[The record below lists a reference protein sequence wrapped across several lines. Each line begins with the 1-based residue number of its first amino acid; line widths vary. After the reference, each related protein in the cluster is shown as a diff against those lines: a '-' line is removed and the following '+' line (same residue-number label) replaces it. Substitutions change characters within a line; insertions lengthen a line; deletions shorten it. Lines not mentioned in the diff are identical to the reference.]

1 MEKEDDMPEYDG
13 IIIGAG
19 PNGLLTA
26 AYLAKAGQKI
36 LLLERRF
43 EMGGGLCSEHIT
55 IPSFIHNT
63 HAVYMPMVDYAP
75 FFQDFKHEME
85 EVHDLKFVFPDPVI
99 SMSFLDGRTLCVYQ
113 DAQRTAQ
120 SIGQFSERD
129 AKTYVN
135 AAAKFKEYMDLFI
148 GPATYSPPHPAMEA
162 MTKMQSHE
170 VGRDLQAI
178 QPMSPRQIVE
188 ELFENE
194 HVRTLFLYASCMWGL
209 DYDLEG
215 LGFLVPLY
223 INRAANYRLV
233 VGGTHHLAHVMSKS
247 LYKNG
252 GMIIGPKPVSKIV
265 IENGRARGV
274 ETEDGYYY
282 EANKFIVSSLNPHQ
296 TFLELIG
303 EDHLNNDFVTRIN
316 DWKWEKTSFF
326 HVHLALTE
334 APQFKAAAQNPEIA
348 NALIHLFGYE
358 SYPEL
363 IDHFDAIRRG
373 ELLDSG
379 FNSCFPTLH
388 DPSQAPSGKH
398 TGLISCHAPYHLA
411 EGGAEKWY
419 DIRDE
424 IADQCLAK
432 LKDYVPNISEDI
444 IMWRYITT
452 PLDISNKFVD
462 MREGSFKQGAYLPLQ
477 MGYLRPNE
485 LCAEYAT
492 PIKDLYICGSCT
504 YPGGTILMANGYLA
518 ANRIAEDYGIQKWW
532 EKPKSIV
539 QAENLG
545 LI

>member
-1 MEKEDDMPEYDG
+1 MAEYDG

-26 AYLAKAGQKI
+26 AYLAKAGLKI

-63 HAVYMPMVDYAP
+63 HAIYIPMVDYAP

-85 EVHDLKFVFPDPVI
+85 DIYDLKFVFPDPV
-99 SMSFLDGRTLCVYQ
+99 MALSFQDGRTLCVYQ
-113 DAQRTAQ
+113 DAERTAK
-120 SIGQFSERD
+120 SIAQFSEKD
-129 AKTYVN
+129 ARTYIN
-135 AAAKFKEYMDLFI
+135 AAAKFKEYMDVFI

-162 MTKMQSHE
+162 MIKMKSHE
-170 VGRDLQAI
+170 VGQELQAI
-178 QPMSPRQIVE
+178 QPMSPKQIVE

-209 DYDLEG
+209 DYDLGG

-223 INRAANYRLV
+223 INRMANYRLV
-233 VGGTHHLAHVMSKS
+233 VGGTHHLAHLMSKV

-252 GMIIGPKPVSKIV
+252 GMIIGPKPVSKVV
-265 IENGRARGV
+265 IEDGRAKGV

-282 EANKFIVSSLNPHQ
+282 EANKFVVSSLNPYQ

-303 EDHLNNDFVTRIN
+303 DDHLDGEFITRIK

-334 APQFKAAAQNPEIA
+334 APQFKAAENNPDVA
-348 NALIHLFGYE
+348 KTLIHLFGYE
-358 SYPEL
+358 SYQEL
-363 IDHFDAIRRG
+363 IDHFDAIQNG
-373 ELLDSG
+373 ELRDSG
-379 FNSCFPTLH
+379 FNNCFPTLH
-388 DPSQAPSGKH
+388 DSSQAPAGKH
-398 TGLISCHAPYHLA
+398 TGLISYQAPYHLA
-411 EGGAEKWY
+411 DGSAERWY

-424 IADQCLAK
+424 IADRCLAK
-432 LKDYVPNISEDI
+432 LRQYVPNINEDI

-452 PLDISNKFVD
+452 PKDIHNKFID

-485 LCAEYAT
+485 HCAEYAT
-492 PIKDLYICGSCT
+492 PIRDLYICGSCT
-504 YPGGTILMANGYLA
+504 YPGGTVLMANGYLA
-518 ANRIAEDYGIQKWW
+518 ANRIAENYGIQKWW
-532 EKPKSIV
+532 QKPESIV
-539 QAENLG
+539 RAEELG

>member
-1 MEKEDDMPEYDG
+1 MSDYDG

-26 AYLAKAGQKI
+26 AYLAKAGLKI

-55 IPSFIHNT
+55 IPTFIHNT
-63 HAVYMPMVDYAP
+63 HAIYMPMVDYAP
-75 FFQDFKHEME
+75 FFQDFKHDME
-85 EVHDLKFVFPDPVI
+85 EVYDLEFIFPDPV
-99 SMSFLDGRTLCVYQ
+99 MSLSFRDGRSLSIYQ
-113 DAQRTAQ
+113 NAERTAK
-120 SIGQFSERD
+120 SIASFSEKD

-135 AAAKFKEYMDLFI
+135 AAKKFKDYMDTFI
-148 GPATYSPPHPAMEA
+148 APATYAAPHPAMEA
-162 MTKMQSHE
+162 MVKMKSHE

-178 QPMSPRQIVE
+178 QPMSPRAIVE

-194 HVRTLFLYASCMWGL
+194 HVRTFFLYASCMWGL

-233 VGGTHHLAHVMSKS
+233 KGGTHHLAHVMSKVI
-247 LYKNG
+247 YKNG
-252 GMIIGPKPVSKIV
+252 GMIIGPKPVNKIV
-265 IENGRARGV
+265 VENGRAKGV

-282 EANKFIVSSLNPHQ
+282 EAKKFIVSSLNPHQ
-296 TFLELIG
+296 TFLDLVGEEHLESEL
-303 EDHLNNDFVTRIN
+303 VTRVN

-326 HVHLALTE
+326 HVHMALTE
-334 APQFKAAAQNPEIA
+334 APQFNAVEKNPDVA
-348 NALIHLFGYE
+348 NSLIHLYGYE
-358 SYPEL
+358 SYQEL
-363 IDHFDAIRRG
+363 IDHFDAIRNG
-373 ELLDSG
+373 QLIDSG

-388 DPSQAPSGKH
+388 DPMQAPAGKH
-398 TGLISCHAPYHLA
+398 TGLISHHAPYNLA
-411 EGGAEKWY
+411 DGGGDKWY

-424 IADQCLAK
+424 IADQCMAK
-432 LKDYVPNISEDI
+432 LRNYVPNINEDTV
-444 IMWRYITT
+444 MWRYITT
-452 PLDISNKFVD
+452 PKDIHNKFVD

-492 PIKDLYICGSCT
+492 SIQDLYICGSCT
-504 YPGGTILMANGYLA
+504 YPGGTILMANGYNA
-518 ANRIAEDYGIQKWW
+518 ANRIAEDYGIKKWW
-532 EKPKSIV
+532 KKPDSIV
-539 QAENLG
+539 RAEELG

>member
-1 MEKEDDMPEYDG
+1 
-13 IIIGAG
+13 
-19 PNGLLTA
+19 
-26 AYLAKAGQKI
+26 
-36 LLLERRF
+36 
-43 EMGGGLCSEHIT
+43 
-55 IPSFIHNT
+55 
-63 HAVYMPMVDYAP
+63 
-75 FFQDFKHEME
+75 
-85 EVHDLKFVFPDPVI
+85 
-99 SMSFLDGRTLCVYQ
+99 
-113 DAQRTAQ
+113 
-120 SIGQFSERD
+120 
-129 AKTYVN
+129 
-135 AAAKFKEYMDLFI
+135 
-148 GPATYSPPHPAMEA
+148 
-162 MTKMQSHE
+162 
-170 VGRDLQAI
+170 
-178 QPMSPRQIVE
+178 
-188 ELFENE
+188 
-194 HVRTLFLYASCMWGL
+194 MWGL

-233 VGGTHHLAHVMSKS
+233 YGGTHHLAHVMSKT

-252 GMIIGPKPVSKIV
+252 GMIVGPKPVSKIV
-265 IENGRARGV
+265 IDGGRAKGV

-282 EANKFIVSSLNPHQ
+282 EAKKFIVSSLNPHQ
-296 TFLELIG
+296 TFLELVG
-303 EDHLNNDFVTRIN
+303 EEHLEADFVTRIN

-334 APQFKAAAQNPEIA
+334 APQFKTSAQNPEIA
-348 NALIHLFGYE
+348 NTFIHLFGYE
-358 SYPEL
+358 SYQEL
-363 IDHFDAIRRG
+363 IDHFDAIRAG
-373 ELLDSG
+373 ELRNSG

-388 DPSQAPSGKH
+388 DPSQAPAGKH

-411 EGGAEKWY
+411 DGGAEKWY

-424 IADQCLAK
+424 IADQCLDK
-432 LKDYVPNISEDI
+432 LREYVPNVEEDI

-452 PLDISNKFVD
+452 PMDISNKFID

-532 EKPKSIV
+532 KKPESIV
-539 QAENLG
+539 HAEELG

>member
-1 MEKEDDMPEYDG
+1 MSEYDG

-43 EMGGGLCSEHIT
+43 EMGGGLCSEQIT

-63 HAVYMPMVDYAP
+63 HAIYIPMVDYAP
-75 FFQDFKHEME
+75 FFQDFKHDME
-85 EVHDLKFVFPDPVI
+85 EVYDLKFIFPDPV
-99 SMSFLDGRTLCVYQ
+99 MSLSFQDGRTMSIYQ
-113 DAQRTAQ
+113 NPERTAR
-120 SIGQFSERD
+120 SIAQFSEKD
-129 AKTYVN
+129 AKTYLN
-135 AAAKFKEYMDLFI
+135 AAAKFKEYMDVFI
-148 GPATYSPPHPAMEA
+148 APATYAPPHPAMEA
-162 MTKMQSHE
+162 MVKMKSHE

-178 QPMSPRQIVE
+178 QPMSPKAIVE

-194 HVRTLFLYASCMWGL
+194 HVRTFFLYAACMWGL

-223 INRAANYRLV
+223 INRAANYRMI
-233 VGGTHHLAHVMSKS
+233 VGGTHHLAHVMSKVI
-247 LYKNG
+247 YQNG

-265 IENGRARGV
+265 VENGRAKGV

-296 TFLELIG
+296 TFLELVG
-303 EDHLNNDFVTRIN
+303 EEHLSQELVTRVN

-326 HVHLALTE
+326 HVHMALTE
-334 APQFKAAAQNPEIA
+334 APQIKTAENNPDIA
-348 NALIHLFGYE
+348 KSFIHLFGYE
-358 SYPEL
+358 SYQEL
-363 IDHFDAIRRG
+363 IDHFDAIRKG
-373 ELLDSG
+373 ELMDAG

-388 DPSQAPSGKH
+388 DPLQAPPGKH
-398 TGLISCHAPYHLA
+398 TGLISYHAPYNLA
-411 EGGAEKWY
+411 DGGGDRWY

-424 IADQCLAK
+424 IADRCMAK
-432 LKDYVPNISEDI
+432 LKNYVPNISDETV
-444 IMWRYITT
+444 MWRYITT
-452 PLDISNKFVD
+452 PKDIHNKFTD
-462 MREGSFKQGAYLPLQ
+462 MQEGSFKQGAYLPLQ

-492 PIKDLYICGSCT
+492 TIEDLYICGSCT
-504 YPGGTILMANGYLA
+504 YPGGTILMANGYNA
-518 ANRIAEDYGIQKWW
+518 ANRIAEDYDIQKWW
-532 EKPKSIV
+532 RKPELITR
-539 QAENLG
+539 AEELG

>member
-1 MEKEDDMPEYDG
+1 MPEYDG
-13 IIIGAG
+13 IVIGAG

-43 EMGGGLCSEHIT
+43 EMGGGLCSEQIT

-63 HAVYMPMVDYAP
+63 HAIYMPMVDYAP
-75 FFQDFKHEME
+75 FFQDFKHDME
-85 EVHDLKFVFPDPVI
+85 EVYDLKFIYPDPV
-99 SMSFLDGRTLCVYQ
+99 MSLSFQDGRTMCIYQ
-113 DAQRTAQ
+113 NPERTAK
-120 SIGQFSERD
+120 SIAQFSERD
-129 AKTYVN
+129 AKTYLN
-135 AAAKFKEYMDLFI
+135 AAAKFKEYMDVFI
-148 GPATYSPPHPAMEA
+148 APATYAPPHPAMEA
-162 MTKMQSHE
+162 MVKMKSHE

-178 QPMSPRQIVE
+178 QPMSPKAIVE

-194 HVRTLFLYASCMWGL
+194 HVRTFFLYASCMWGL

-223 INRAANYRLV
+223 INRMANYRLIA
-233 VGGTHHLAHVMSKS
+233 GGTHHLAHVMSKV

-265 IENGRARGV
+265 TENGRAKGV

-296 TFLELIG
+296 TFLELVG
-303 EDHLNNDFVTRIN
+303 EENLDKELVTRVN

-326 HVHLALTE
+326 HVHMALNET
-334 APQFKAAAQNPEIA
+334 PQIKTAENNPDVA
-348 NALIHLFGYE
+348 KALIHLFGYE
-358 SYPEL
+358 SYQEL
-363 IDHFDAIRRG
+363 IDHYDAIRKG
-373 ELLDSG
+373 ELLDTG

-388 DPSQAPSGKH
+388 DPIQAPPGKH
-398 TGLISCHAPYHLA
+398 TGLISCHAPYNLA
-411 EGGAEKWY
+411 DGGGDKWY

-424 IADQCLAK
+424 IADRCMAK
-432 LKDYVPNISEDI
+432 LRNYVPNIDDETV
-444 IMWRYITT
+444 MWRYITT
-452 PLDISNKFVD
+452 PKDIHNKFID
-462 MREGSFKQGAYLPLQ
+462 MREGSYKQGAYLPLQ

-492 PIKDLYICGSCT
+492 AIKDLYICGSCT
-504 YPGGTILMANGYLA
+504 YPGGTILMANGYNA
-518 ANRIAEDYGIQKWW
+518 ANRIAEDYDIPKWW
-532 EKPKSIV
+532 QKPELITR
-539 QAENLG
+539 AEELG